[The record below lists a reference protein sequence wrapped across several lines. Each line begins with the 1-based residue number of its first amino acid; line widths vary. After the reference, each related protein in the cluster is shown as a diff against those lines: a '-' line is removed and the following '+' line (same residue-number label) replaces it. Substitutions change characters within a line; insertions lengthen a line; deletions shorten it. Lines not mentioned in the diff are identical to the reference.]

1 MIANLHEM
9 SSHIKKI
16 ISLGYTK
23 KTIEENYSK
32 ILTFMLPIIPHFTSE
47 CLSELKIKKNMW
59 PEVNREIL
67 LEYKTNILVQING
80 KIRNVFETAKDIQ
93 QEELLDIIK
102 KDNNL
107 SKYLNGVKIKNV
119 IYIKNKLINIIT

>member
-1 MIANLHEM
+1 MYA
-9 SSHIKKI
+9 
-16 ISLGYTK
+16 T
-23 KTIEENYSK
+23 NYSSFYLRVSLRVK
-32 ILTFMLPIIPHFTSE
+32 N
-47 CLSELKIKKNMW
+47 KKKY
-59 PEVNREIL
+59 VARSKKRKFDRK
-67 LEYKTNILVQING
+67 KTNIVVQING
-80 KIRNVFETAKDIQ
+80 KKSSVFETAKDIQ

>member
-1 MIANLHEM
+1 
-9 SSHIKKI
+9 
-16 ISLGYTK
+16 
-23 KTIEENYSK
+23 
-32 ILTFMLPIIPHFTSE
+32 
-47 CLSELKIKKNMW
+47 MW

-67 LEYKTNILVQING
+67 LENKTNIVVQING
-80 KIRNVFETAKDIQ
+80 KKRNVFETAKDIQ